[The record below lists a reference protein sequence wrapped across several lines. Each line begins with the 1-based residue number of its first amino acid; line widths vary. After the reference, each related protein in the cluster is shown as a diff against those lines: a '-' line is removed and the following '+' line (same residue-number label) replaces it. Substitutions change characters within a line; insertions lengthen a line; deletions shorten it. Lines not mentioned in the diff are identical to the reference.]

1 MKMFDSKIKAESDER
16 ASTAAP
22 PPGGRR
28 WLWPLVLVVALAG
41 GGVAAWQWRAA
52 HPPGPPPAVARP
64 VPSLTVSVAAAISRA
79 VTATV
84 IGDGSVVAW
93 QELVIGAEVG
103 GLRIVEA
110 PIEEGNSVS
119 AGQVL
124 ARLDDSLILAQIAQ
138 VDAAINEAVAAVEIA
153 RADQLR
159 SEDLVRSQSASRQLV
174 EQRQS
179 ATRQAEARLISTR
192 ARREEAVAR
201 LAQTRILAPTDGVI
215 SRVSVRIGAVTALG
229 QEMFRIIRD
238 GRLELDARVPE
249 MELADVQPGQ
259 PAVVRHGGR
268 SIPAEVRILAPV
280 ISAETRLGIVHV
292 ALPPDSGLRP
302 GMFARAE
309 ITGPTRQVVM
319 VPASAVVFRDGAPQA
334 FVLPPGGAT
343 GETRVAMRRLTA
355 GARLDGMVE
364 VTAGLTAGER
374 VVTAG
379 AGFLVDGDLVQI
391 AP

>member
-1 MKMFDSKIKAESDER
+1 MFDTKITAESAKR
-16 ASTAAP
+16 ASTATPPAP
-22 PPGGRR
+22 RR
-28 WLWPLVLVVALAG
+28 GWVWPLVLVLALVG
-41 GGVAAWQWRAA
+41 GGAAWQWRASR
-52 HPPGPPPAVARP
+52 PPAPPPVAAKP
-64 VPSLTVSVAAAISRA
+64 VAALTVSVTPAISRILS
-79 VTATV
+79 ATV

-93 QELVIGAEVG
+93 QELVISSEVM

-110 PIEEGNSVS
+110 PMEEGRSVR
-119 AGQVL
+119 AGEVL
-124 ARLDDSLILAQIAQ
+124 ARLDDTLVHAQIAQ
-138 VDAAINEAVAAVEIA
+138 VDAAINEAVAALDIA

-159 SEDLVRSQSASRQLV
+159 SEDLVRTQSAPRQLV

-179 ATRQAEARLISTR
+179 ATRQAEARLISAR

-259 PAVVRHGGR
+259 RAVVRHGSR
-268 SIPAEVRILAPV
+268 LIPAEVRIVAPV
-280 ISAETRLGIVHV
+280 IAADTRLGLVHV

-309 ITGPTRQVVM
+309 ITGPSRAVVV
-319 VPASAVVFRDGAPQA
+319 VPASAVVFRDGAAQA
-334 FVLPPGGAT
+334 FVLPADGG
-343 GETRVAMRRLTA
+343 RVAMRRLTA

-364 VTAGLTAGER
+364 IIEGLAVGER

-379 AGFLVDGDLVQI
+379 AGFLVDGDLVQL